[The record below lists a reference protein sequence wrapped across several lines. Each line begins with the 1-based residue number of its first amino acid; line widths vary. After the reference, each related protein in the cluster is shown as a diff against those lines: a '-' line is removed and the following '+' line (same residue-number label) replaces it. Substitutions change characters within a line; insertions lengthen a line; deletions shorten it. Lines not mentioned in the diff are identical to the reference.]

1 MPKAWANE
9 PSDYQITWRVHPGRT
24 CLLGNNEPPR
34 SGESMEITI
43 IRKQDNIVHFLAEGL
58 DVAFANALRRT
69 MLTRLPAM
77 AIDEVLVLE
86 NTSVMYDEMLAHRMG
101 LVPLVTDLESYNL
114 PEECDCEGKGC
125 SLCQCTL
132 TLEKQAGDEE
142 EIVYSRDLSS
152 QDPKVVPA
160 LGEIPLVKLAPNQR
174 LIIEAYARLGKGVEN
189 AKFQPV
195 STVSYKY
202 VPIVEVSK
210 EKCTQCGDC
219 VKVCPKNI
227 LLVEGDTIAT
237 QNTLDCSLC
246 EACVE
251 VCEPGAITIDSKK
264 NSFLFKIESTGA
276 LTPEEIV
283 EKSAEIL
290 KERIRLA
297 LDYANSL

>member
-1 MPKAWANE
+1 MG
-9 PSDYQITWRVHPGRT
+9 T
-24 CLLGNNEPPR
+24 NEPPR
-34 SGESMEITI
+34 SGEYMEITI
-43 IRKQDNIVHFLAEGL
+43 IRKQENIVHFLAEGL

-114 PEECDCEGKGC
+114 PDECDCEGKGC

-189 AKFQPV
+189 ARFQPV
-195 STVSYKY
+195 TTVSYKY
-202 VPIVEVSK
+202 VPIVEVNK
-210 EKCTQCGDC
+210 NKCNQCGDC

>member
-1 MPKAWANE
+1 
-9 PSDYQITWRVHPGRT
+9 
-24 CLLGNNEPPR
+24 
-34 SGESMEITI
+34 MEITI
-43 IRKQDNIVHFLAEGL
+43 IRKQENIIHFLAEGI

-77 AIDEVLVLE
+77 AVDEVLIIE
-86 NTSVMYDEMLAHRMG
+86 NTSVMYDEMLAHRLG

-114 PEECDCEGKGC
+114 PEDCDCEGKGC

-132 TLEKQAGDEE
+132 TLEKEAGDEDMM
-142 EIVYSRDLSS
+142 VYSGDLVS
-152 QDPKVVPA
+152 QDPKIKPA
-160 LGEIPLVKLAPNQR
+160 SSEIPLVKLAPHQR

-202 VPIVEVSK
+202 VPIVEINK
-210 EKCTQCGDC
+210 EKCTNCGDC
-219 VKVCPKNI
+219 VPICPKNI
-227 LLVEGDTIAT
+227 LLVEGDSIVT

-264 NSFLFKIESTGA
+264 NSFLFKVESSGA
-276 LTPEEIV
+276 LTPETIV
-283 EKSAEIL
+283 EKSAELL
-290 KERIRLA
+290 KERIRQA

>member
-1 MPKAWANE
+1 MKK
-9 PSDYQITWRVHPGRT
+9 
-24 CLLGNNEPPR
+24 PPR

-43 IRKQDNIVHFLAEGL
+43 IRKQDSIIHFLAEGL

-101 LVPLVTDLESYNL
+101 LIPLVTDLESYNL
-114 PEECDCEGKGC
+114 PGDCDCEGKGC

-142 EIVYSRDLSS
+142 EMIYSRDLSS
-152 QDPKVVPA
+152 QDPKIIPA

-174 LIIEAYARLGKGVEN
+174 LIIEAYARLGRGLEN

-202 VPIVEVSK
+202 VPIVEVNK
-210 EKCTQCGDC
+210 DKCNQCGDC

-237 QNTLDCSLC
+237 QNTLECSLC

-264 NSFLFKIESTGA
+264 NSFLFKVESTGA
-276 LTPEEIV
+276 LSPEEIV

>member
-1 MPKAWANE
+1 MSQLSSLNHLAS
-9 PSDYQITWRVHPGRT
+9 PSGKT
-24 CLLGNNEPPR
+24 CLLGINKPPR

-43 IRKQDNIVHFLAEGL
+43 IRKQENIIHFLAEGL

-142 EIVYSRDLSS
+142 VIVYSRDLSS

-202 VPIVEVSK
+202 VPIVEVNK
-210 EKCTQCGDC
+210 DKCNQCGDC

-264 NSFLFKIESTGA
+264 NSFLFKVESTGA
-276 LTPEEIV
+276 LSPEEIV

>member
-1 MPKAWANE
+1 MG
-9 PSDYQITWRVHPGRT
+9 I
-24 CLLGNNEPPR
+24 NEPPR
-34 SGESMEITI
+34 SGEYMEITI
-43 IRKQDNIVHFLAEGL
+43 IRKQENIVHFLAEGV

-202 VPIVEVSK
+202 VPIVEVNK
-210 EKCTQCGDC
+210 DKCNQCGDC

-264 NSFLFKIESTGA
+264 NSFLFKVESTGA
-276 LTPEEIV
+276 LSPEEIV

>member
-1 MPKAWANE
+1 MG
-9 PSDYQITWRVHPGRT
+9 TG
-24 CLLGNNEPPR
+24 EPPR
-34 SGESMEITI
+34 SGEYMEITI

-114 PEECDCEGKGC
+114 PDECDCEGKGC

-202 VPIVEVSK
+202 VPIVEVNK
-210 EKCTQCGDC
+210 DKCNLCGDC

-264 NSFLFKIESTGA
+264 NSFLFKVESTGA

>member
-1 MPKAWANE
+1 MN
-9 PSDYQITWRVHPGRT
+9 
-24 CLLGNNEPPR
+24 LR
-34 SGESMEITI
+34 SGEYMEITI
-43 IRKQDNIVHFLAEGL
+43 IRKQENIVHFLAEGL

-142 EIVYSRDLSS
+142 IMVYSRDLSS

-174 LIIEAYARLGKGVEN
+174 LIIEAYARLGRGVEN

-202 VPIVEVSK
+202 VPIVEVNK
-210 EKCTQCGDC
+210 DKCNLCGDC

-264 NSFLFKIESTGA
+264 NSFLFKVESTGA
-276 LTPEEIV
+276 LSPEEIV

>member
-1 MPKAWANE
+1 
-9 PSDYQITWRVHPGRT
+9 
-24 CLLGNNEPPR
+24 
-34 SGESMEITI
+34 MEITI
-43 IRKQDNIVHFLAEGL
+43 IHKKDNIVHFLVEGV

-69 MLTRLPAM
+69 MLTRLPSM

-86 NTSVMYDEMLAHRMG
+86 NTSVMYDEMLAHRLG
-101 LVPLVTDLESYNL
+101 LIPLVTDLESYNL
-114 PEECDCEGKGC
+114 PEDCDCEGKGC

-132 TLEKQAGDEE
+132 TLEEETSEE
-142 EIVYSRDLSS
+142 EKIVYSRDLTS

-160 LGEIPLVKLAPNQR
+160 SGDIPLVKLAPNQR

-202 VPIVEVSK
+202 VPIVEVDK
-210 EKCTQCGDC
+210 KKCNQCGDC
-219 VKVCPKNI
+219 VDVCPKNI
-227 LLVEGDTIAT
+227 LLVDGDTIST

-264 NSFLFKIESTGA
+264 DAFLFKVESTGA
-276 LTPEEIV
+276 LSPEDIV
-283 EKSAEIL
+283 EKSAELL

>member
-1 MPKAWANE
+1 
-9 PSDYQITWRVHPGRT
+9 
-24 CLLGNNEPPR
+24 
-34 SGESMEITI
+34 MEITI
-43 IRKQDNIVHFLAEGL
+43 IRKQDNIIHFLAEGI

-101 LVPLVTDLESYNL
+101 LLPLVTDLESYNL
-114 PEECDCEGKGC
+114 PEDCDCEGKGC

-132 TLEKQAGDEE
+132 TLEKQAGDEV
-142 EIVYSRDLSS
+142 EIVYSRDLTS

-160 LGEIPLVKLAPNQR
+160 SGDIPLVKLAPHQH

-202 VPIVEVSK
+202 VPIVEVNK
-210 EKCTQCGDC
+210 EVCNQCGDC
-219 VKVCPKNI
+219 VNVCPKNI

-264 NSFLFKIESTGA
+264 DSFLFKVESTGA
-276 LTPEEIV
+276 LAPEEIV
-283 EKSAEIL
+283 EKAAEIL

>member
-1 MPKAWANE
+1 
-9 PSDYQITWRVHPGRT
+9 
-24 CLLGNNEPPR
+24 
-34 SGESMEITI
+34 MEITI
-43 IRKQDNIVHFLAEGL
+43 IRKQDNIAHFLAEGI

-101 LVPLVTDLESYNL
+101 LIPLVTDLESYNL
-114 PEECDCEGKGC
+114 PDECDCEGKGC

-142 EIVYSRDLSS
+142 ETVHSRDLTS
-152 QDPKVVPA
+152 QDPKIVPA
-160 LGEIPLVKLAPNQR
+160 IGEIPLVKLAPNQS
-174 LIIEAYARLGKGVEN
+174 LIIEAYARLGRGVEN

-202 VPIVEVSK
+202 VPIVEVNK
-210 EKCTQCGDC
+210 DKCNQCGDC

-264 NSFLFKIESTGA
+264 NSFLFKVESTGA

>member
-1 MPKAWANE
+1 MSQLVIA
-9 PSDYQITWRVHPGRT
+9 IIWRVHPGRT
-24 CLLGNNEPPR
+24 CLLGTNEPPR
-34 SGESMEITI
+34 SGEYMEITI
-43 IRKQDNIVHFLAEGL
+43 IRKQENIVHFLAEGL

-195 STVSYKY
+195 STVAYKY
-202 VPIVEVSK
+202 VPIVEVNK
-210 EKCTQCGDC
+210 DKCNQCGDC

-264 NSFLFKIESTGA
+264 DSFLFKVESTGA
-276 LTPEEIV
+276 LSPEEIV

>member
-9 PSDYQITWRVHPGRT
+9 PIEFFEP
-24 CLLGNNEPPR
+24 LGESIREEHVFWVSMNLR
-34 SGESMEITI
+34 SGEYMEITI
-43 IRKQDNIVHFLAEGL
+43 IRKQENIVHFLAEGL

-174 LIIEAYARLGKGVEN
+174 LIIEAYARLGRGVEN

-202 VPIVEVSK
+202 VPIVEVNK
-210 EKCTQCGDC
+210 DKCNLCGDC

-237 QNTLDCSLC
+237 QNTMDCSLC

-264 NSFLFKIESTGA
+264 NSFLFKVESTGA